1 MHEAILTRKSIRTF
15 EKKKLSIQDVER
27 VHAIIDKTNQM
38 KGPFGHQASF
48 FYYDPDG
55 QFDDE
60 GKMIGTYGFV
70 KNPPAFFG
78 GSTKNEMYHIID
90 FGYLFER
97 IILKLTHIELGTVWL
112 GGTFHRQAL
121 KHLLHGQEIIPAISP
136 VGYPEDKTSLR
147 EKVIRLTV
155 QADRRKE
162 FSEMFYRD
170 DFNHPIIEKDA
181 HKIPYFTSLVY
192 LQKAPSA
199 SNKQPWR
206 ILITENIIHLYLE
219 KTPNY
224 ATSLPFSIQHLD
236 MGIALY
242 HIEEGLKKE
251 QKSFDMKKMDHPSHL
266 DWIYILSFDIK
277 D

>member
-1 MHEAILTRKSIRTF
+1 
-15 EKKKLSIQDVER
+15 
-27 VHAIIDKTNQM
+27 M
-38 KGPFGHQASF
+38 KGPFGHQVDF
-48 FYYDPDG
+48 FYYDPNG
-55 QFDDE
+55 VFDDE

-78 GSTKNEMYHIID
+78 GATKNDMYHIID

-97 IILKLTHIELGTVWL
+97 IVLKLTHIELGTVWL
-112 GGTFHRQAL
+112 GGTFHRDAL
-121 KHLLHGQEIIPAISP
+121 KHLLKGKEIIPAISP

-147 EKVIRLTV
+147 EKVIRLSV
-155 QADRRKE
+155 QADRRKAFE
-162 FSEMFYRD
+162 EMFYLG
-170 DFNHPIIEKDA
+170 DFSHPIIGNDTYG
-181 HKIPYFTSLVY
+181 IPYLTSLVY

-206 ILITENIIHLYLE
+206 VLIQENIIHLYLE

-224 ATSLPFSIQHLD
+224 ATSLPFPIQYLD
-236 MGIALY
+236 MGIALF
-242 HIEEGLKKE
+242 HMEEGLKHDQKTYEMKE
-251 QKSFDMKKMDHPSHL
+251 MDHPPHL